1 MHIPFSMSDEPDLGD
16 EFKGIGGDY
25 EHIEPIS
32 FPRCITCYSGQIH
45 CDCPTFITKKE
56 EPVFTQAQMRAAIQ
70 ANIKA
75 REDLQREIASMR
87 DDMDE
92 LEDDL
97 MYAKDALRD
106 VLDWIKCSQSLS
118 ALEAIVKRGLRE

>member
-1 MHIPFSMSDEPDLGD
+1 MHVPFSMSDEPDLGD

-25 EHIEPIS
+25 EHIEPTPQHS
-32 FPRCITCYSGQIH
+32 FPRCITCHSGQIH
-45 CDCPTFITKKE
+45 CDCPTFITKKDK
-56 EPVFTQAQMRAAIQ
+56 PVFTQAQMTAAIQ

-75 REDLQREIASMR
+75 RDDMR
-87 DDMDE
+87 RDMDE

-106 VLDWIKCSQSLS
+106 VLDWMECSQSRS
-118 ALEAIVKRGLRE
+118 ALRAIVERGLRQ